1 MRRLLE
7 AFPGEQKWW
16 ESVCK
21 WLLLWRSSLGAVG
34 TSTARAF
41 PGWAVGY
48 FGLAQTSA
56 WKSQRLLLLYLISS
70 FIRNRRSSLQ
80 ASVQWVG
87 LGFFCEQNST
97 QFTQY
102 WCKHQPQI
110 ISACGQ
116 LIILLAPGGRMPRHF
131 CNSESIT
138 FTLYLY
144 WMFKYFC
151 ILVTVS
157 STSSC
162 KCYTCFK

>member
-1 MRRLLE
+1 MVGVCVQVTPALEKLSGCCWNQHSKGFPWLSCWLLWACPNLCLEIPE
-7 AFPGEQKWW
+7 ALVVVPYLQFHQEQKIQSPGFS
-16 ESVCK
+16 SVS
-21 WLLLWRSSLGAVG
+21 W
-34 TSTARAF
+34 
-41 PGWAVGY
+41 
-48 FGLAQTSA
+48 FG
-56 WKSQRLLLLYLISS
+56 
-70 FIRNRRSSLQ
+70 F
-80 ASVQWVG
+80 
-87 LGFFCEQNST
+87 FFCEQNST

-162 KCYTCFK
+162 KCYTCFGWS